1 MIKRNLKYLIGF
13 IVLFLWINPL
23 IIKANDLVDIY
34 FFYSSTCPH
43 CAAEEVFLEGLSSE
57 NDNIIIHYYEV
68 NDNQENQALMQSMA
82 DERGV
87 VVTGVPF
94 TIINDE
100 YFIGYTEGYTDS
112 AIEEAINNVT
122 DKESGSI
129 NYSIDIPLIGTVQT
143 KDLSLPII
151 TVLLGLIDGFNPCA
165 LWVLLF
171 LLSILI
177 GMKDRKRIWVF
188 GLTFILT
195 SAIMYFFLM
204 AAWLNLTIFIGSI
217 SWIRYLVAA
226 VAIVGGGLNLRSG
239 LITEGDGCEVVDEER
254 RNKLFTRIKKFTMEK
269 SYILALGGIIFL
281 AISVNII
288 ELLCSAGLPV
298 IYTQILALNDI
309 QTFQYYLYLLLYIV
323 FFMLDDIIVFSIA
336 LITMKLTGISTKF
349 GRISHLFGGLL
360 MIIIGILLIFAPGLL
375 MFG

>member
-1 MIKRNLKYLIGF
+1 MIKCKFKYLIGF
-13 IVLFLWINPL
+13 IILFLCVNPL

-43 CAAEEVFLEGLSSE
+43 CAAEEVYLETLSSE
-57 NDNIIIHYYEV
+57 NENIIIHYYEV

-82 DERGV
+82 EDRDV

-94 TIINDE
+94 TIINEE
-100 YFIGYTEGYTDS
+100 YFIGYSEGYTDT
-112 AIEEAINNVT
+112 AIQEAINNVIN
-122 DKESGSI
+122 KESGSI
-129 NYSIDIPLIGTVQT
+129 NYSIDIPLIGTIQT

-151 TVLLGLIDGFNPCA
+151 TILLGLIDGFNPCA
-165 LWVLLF
+165 MWVLLF

-195 SAIMYFFLM
+195 SSIMYFFLM

-226 VAIVGGGLNLRSG
+226 VAIVGGGINLRSS
-239 LITEGDGCEVVDEER
+239 LTTEGDGCEVVGEQQ
-254 RNKLFTRIKKFTMEK
+254 RNKMFTRIKKFTMEK
-269 SYILALGGIIFL
+269 SYFLALGGIVLL
-281 AISVNII
+281 AISVNMI

-309 QTFQYYLYLLLYIV
+309 QIFQYYLYLLLYIV
-323 FFMLDDIIVFSIA
+323 FFMLDDIIVFSMA
-336 LITMKLTGISTKF
+336 LITMKLTGISTKY
-349 GRISHLFGGLL
+349 GRISHLVGGVL
-360 MIIIGILLIFAPGLL
+360 MIIIGILLVFAPGVL